1 MKLSL
6 YFAATLASLLT
17 TSTAL
22 PFDASSYNLDA
33 RDLGDFEFHDLA
45 ARDFDYEELGARD
58 FDDLDVRDFS
68 ELEVRVTPKAP
79 AKPAAKPKAASTPA
93 KGKKVCTKKGKKQR
107 RTTPPSAKSKIPAL
121 FHGTKTDQVADLRK
135 GIKVDNMPGDFHPS
149 GAFYL
154 TDRME
159 TAAQFACHSGGSAK
173 TVAVF
178 EYSWDPAGHSVYEFP
193 SQTTLWKDYTR
204 KNIDDRNHVCAGWD
218 AIIKNDMITGPM
230 RGAIDIEN
238 KLTSNF
244 WQYAATAK
252 GISGLK
258 LTKVHENVDCSNHP
272 QGDC

>member
-45 ARDFDYEELGARD
+45 ARDFDYELGARD
-58 FDDLDVRDFS
+58 FDDFDVRDLS
-68 ELEVRVTPKAP
+68 ELEARATPKTP
-79 AKPAAKPKAASTPA
+79 AKPAAKPAPASA
-93 KGKKVCTKKGKKQR
+93 KKKGICMRKGKKQKR
-107 RTTPPSAKSKIPAL
+107 SNPPSAKSKIPSL
-121 FHGTKTDQVADLRK
+121 FHGTRNEEVAGLRK
-135 GIKVDNMPGDFHPS
+135 GIKVENGPGDFHPS

-159 TAAQFACHSGGSAK
+159 TAAQYACHVGIGAKPK

-178 EYSWDPAGHSVYEFP
+178 EYSWDPAGHNVYEFA
-193 SQTTLWKDYTR
+193 SQTSLWKDYVT
-204 KNIDDRNHVCAGWD
+204 KNIDDRSHVCAGWD
-218 AIIKNDMITGPM
+218 AITKNDMITGPM
-230 RGAIDIEN
+230 RGQVDIDN
-238 KLTSNF
+238 GLSSNF

-258 LTKVHENVDCSNHP
+258 LKAVHENLDCSKYP